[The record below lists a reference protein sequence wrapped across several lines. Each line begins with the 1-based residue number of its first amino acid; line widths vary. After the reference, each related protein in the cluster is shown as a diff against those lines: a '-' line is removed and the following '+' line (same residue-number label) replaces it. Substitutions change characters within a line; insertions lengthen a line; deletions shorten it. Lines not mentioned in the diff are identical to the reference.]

1 MPLYHFVLKTG
12 DDLIPDRNG
21 GEWPTEA
28 AAREEAALVAQELM
42 RNQRGVKRRAWRI
55 EIRDENL
62 RPCFELLFA
71 EVDETISHLPPELR
85 ETHIVASRRMAA
97 CFDTVR
103 ALHET
108 RAKLAET
115 LSRANTA
122 VAAFARKLR

>member
-115 LSRANTA
+115 LSCANTA

>member
-122 VAAFARKLR
+122 VAAVARKLR